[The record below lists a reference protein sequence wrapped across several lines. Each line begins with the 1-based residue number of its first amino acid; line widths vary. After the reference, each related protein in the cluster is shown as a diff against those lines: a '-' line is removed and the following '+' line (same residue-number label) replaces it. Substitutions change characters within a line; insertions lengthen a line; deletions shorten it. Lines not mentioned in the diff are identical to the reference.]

1 MSCNDF
7 TVNYRPV
14 GVGYDSNSKP
24 RSFAELS
31 AITVDSVSASDL
43 YVDDVYA
50 KTSYPILFH
59 GSISA
64 TSYLG
69 AGGGGVSNFVDL
81 GDVDSGLTLASRPGQ
96 LVIVNPATNK
106 LSASAPS
113 DVFTGNY
120 QPSDSVLTEISDLA
134 VAADT
139 YIYFTPAA
147 TLGTIKSY
155 GRSLVSAS
163 SASVA
168 RNTLGLSAL
177 ATVNS
182 VGLIDLNDTQGYDNT
197 VANYV
202 LSVNS
207 SGNAVV
213 WLDPSTFA
221 SSGLSALVTSIEAST
236 INLSSYAGG
245 LSAYIAANEG
255 TWNSGGG
262 GGISNFSDAGDVN
275 LTTPS
280 NNDLLKWD
288 SGTLKWI
295 NFTPSYATTSQ
306 LADYVTTATNST
318 LSSLVSNI
326 QTSTVNLSSY
336 ISSQENGWSNL
347 ALAGL
352 TTDVTI
358 SRQSTNDL
366 LIYNGTEWTN
376 SAVPFVVNSQLSNYV
391 LTSVNTNLS
400 STVTSLQ
407 TSTINLSAYAGNLSA
422 YISANEAGWSIDSL
436 QYYLSAL
443 VGDVAISSPVSGDV
457 LSYSGTKWV
466 NNPKTY
472 TLHEAYGNPL
482 SSTAGVLTTPK
493 SYYSVNIPA
502 YTVSAGNI
510 IEMTVIGLLSN
521 TNTTQGIQLQ
531 SKFGATTCTNSQTS
545 ITTSANKYFMWFK
558 VRIIALSGGSQMLFI
573 EYRLG
578 DAGGTTH
585 GYGNWGSVA
594 KDGISFNPSITEDAT
609 SAKTLDLLFY
619 PNTTATGVQIDIYH
633 VKVEVLR

>member
-1 MSCNDF
+1 MSCSDF

-31 AITVDSVSASDL
+31 AVTVDSVSASEL
-43 YVDDVYA
+43 YVDDVH
-50 KTSYPILFH
+50 TNSSYPIIFH

-96 LVIVNPATNK
+96 IVIVNPATNK

-139 YIYFTPAA
+139 YIYFAPAA
-147 TLGTIKSY
+147 TLGTIRSY

-163 SASVA
+163 SAAVA

-177 ATVNS
+177 ATFNS
-182 VGLIDLNDTQGYDNT
+182 VGLIDLNDVQGYDNT
-197 VANYV
+197 VANY
-202 LSVNS
+202 LLQMNS
-207 SGNAVV
+207 AGDAAI
-213 WLDPSTFA
+213 WLDPDTFA
-221 SSGLSALVTSIEAST
+221 SSGLSALVTSIETST
-236 INLSSYAGG
+236 INLSSY
-245 LSAYIAANEG
+245 IAANE
-255 TWNSGGG
+255 
-262 GGISNFSDAGDVN
+262 I
-275 LTTPS
+275 
-280 NNDLLKWD
+280 
-288 SGTLKWI
+288 
-295 NFTPSYATTSQ
+295 
-306 LADYVTTATNST
+306 
-318 LSSLVSNI
+318 
-326 QTSTVNLSSY
+326 
-336 ISSQENGWSNL
+336 GWKNL

-352 TTDVTI
+352 TDDVQI
-358 SRQSTNDL
+358 SRQSTNDF
-366 LIYNGTEWTN
+366 LIYDGSNWIN
-376 SAVPFVVNSQLSNYV
+376 SSVPIVLNSQLSNYV

-436 QYYLSAL
+436 LYYLSAL
-443 VGDVAISSPVSGDV
+443 VGDVAISSPASGDV

-482 SSTAGVLTTPK
+482 SSTAGVLTTPT

-521 TNTTQGIQLQ
+521 TNTTQGIQIQ

-545 ITTSANKYFMWFK
+545 ITTSANKYLMWFK
-558 VRIIALSGGSQMLFI
+558 VRIIALSGGSQLLFI

-585 GYGNWGSVA
+585 GYGNWGSMA
-594 KDGISFNPSITEDAT
+594 KDSISFNPNITEDAT

-619 PNTTATGVQIDIYH
+619 PTTTATGVQIDIYH
-633 VKVEVLR
+633 VKVEVIR